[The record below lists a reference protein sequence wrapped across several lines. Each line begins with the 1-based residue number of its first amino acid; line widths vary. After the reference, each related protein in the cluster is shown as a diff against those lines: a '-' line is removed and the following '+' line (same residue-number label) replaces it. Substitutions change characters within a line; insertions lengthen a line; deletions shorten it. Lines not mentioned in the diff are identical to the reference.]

1 MNKAYTNAMVT
12 AMSSDAGQS
21 GYSNSPEVEFPLPAH
36 NDGSLS
42 IVLLTT
48 SPTISET
55 IANTPA
61 RNDQMSG
68 HRVLNKAEN
77 IA

>member
-1 MNKAYTNAMVT
+1 MNRADTNAMVT
-12 AMSSDAGQS
+12 AMSTEAGQS
-21 GYSNSPEVEFPLPAH
+21 GYSNSIEVELPLSAH

-48 SPTISET
+48 SPIIRET

-61 RNDQMSG
+61 RNDQTLG
-68 HRVLNKAEN
+68 HTRGHQN
-77 IA
+77 